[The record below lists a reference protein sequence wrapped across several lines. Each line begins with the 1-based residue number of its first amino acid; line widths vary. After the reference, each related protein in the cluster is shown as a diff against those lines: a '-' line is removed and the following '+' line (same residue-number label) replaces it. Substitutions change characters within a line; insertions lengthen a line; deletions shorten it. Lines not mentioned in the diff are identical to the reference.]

1 MRHDDCA
8 RAESNAGAVALG
20 EASDA
25 QREEYRAHVARC
37 APCLDALGGE
47 RDIERTMQL
56 VARAR
61 DEEIWEPHVRL
72 DFKERAGFAR
82 RAWQYGLA
90 AAAVAVLALGART
103 LVPNG
108 SAPAPQRVA
117 IVTTHRV
124 AAPAVQPLASGHDLV
139 VVHSVA
145 TLRRPALVAAA
156 PVRTQPKTVNASH
169 RTESARPVEL
179 RAPAAHSSPAPAVVA
194 LADPSQREERSVSA
208 LRTVGTS
215 PPVPQRAESI
225 AMQPSGITR
234 DAAPLGG
241 ENAIVPHPTAIAYY
255 ENAEGTTAFEVSVDE
270 RGAPVKC
277 AIVKSSGFVVL
288 DEAVCRAA
296 MRVRYAPREV
306 NGRAVPG
313 VYRDALTFQAGDG
326 LAH

>member
-37 APCLDALGGE
+37 ASCLHALGGE
-47 RDIERTMQL
+47 RGIERTMQL
-56 VARAR
+56 VAQAR
-61 DEEIWEPHVRL
+61 DEESWEPHVRL
-72 DFKERAGFAR
+72 DFTERAGFAR

-90 AAAVAVLALGART
+90 AAAVAVLALGARA
-103 LVPNG
+103 LVPN
-108 SAPAPQRVA
+108 ANIPAPQRVA
-117 IVTTHRV
+117 IATTHRV
-124 AAPAVQPLASGHDLV
+124 AVPLAQRPAAGHDLV

-145 TLRRPALVAAA
+145 TLRRPPLVAPA
-156 PVRTQPKTVNASH
+156 PVRTEPKTVVVAH
-169 RTESARPVEL
+169 RTESARPAGS
-179 RAPAAHSSPAPAVVA
+179 RAPSAHASSAPAVVA

-241 ENAIVPHPTAIAYY
+241 ENAIVPRPTAIAYY

-277 AIVKSSGFVVL
+277 TIVKSSGFVVL

-313 VYRDALTFQAGDG
+313 VYRDALTFQAGDER
-326 LAH
+326 